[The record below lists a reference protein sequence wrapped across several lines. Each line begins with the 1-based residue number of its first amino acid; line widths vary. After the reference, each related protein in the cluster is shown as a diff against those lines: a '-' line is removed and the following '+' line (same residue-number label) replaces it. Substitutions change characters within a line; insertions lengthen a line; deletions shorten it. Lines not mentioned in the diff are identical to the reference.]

1 MTWGALSG
9 CTIGCRPRGSSAK
22 LQCFSQNADIT
33 GCPESRCRC
42 SLLKSQT
49 WCVKR
54 AMLQPLGLPLCLPS
68 HLLASIRLNTFL
80 HPYLPPKKSLLHKAS
95 LAAHLLHLP
104 HISIVF
110 SLSRSYHQCPLPP
123 HQLIILS
130 PGLIFGK
137 IVKKSRDVLATSG
150 DSAGIMDRGFIRRGK
165 CDLGSSLRKCAG
177 FLAIL
182 FTGRPPRSIVL
193 FPSETRARVFTMGK
207 SL

>member
-1 MTWGALSG
+1 M
-9 CTIGCRPRGSSAK
+9 
-22 LQCFSQNADIT
+22 QCFSQNADIT

-95 LAAHLLHLP
+95 LAAHLLHLL

-110 SLSRSYHQCPLPP
+110 SLSSSYHQCPLPP
-123 HQLIILS
+123 HQWIILS
-130 PGLIFGK
+130 PGFIVGMRARK
-137 IVKKSRDVLATSG
+137 IGDVCVTSE
-150 DSAGIMDRGFIRRGK
+150 DSAGILDRGYIGHGK
-165 CDLGSSLRKCAG
+165 CDLGSSPRICAG
-177 FLAIL
+177 FLSIL

>member
-1 MTWGALSG
+1 
-9 CTIGCRPRGSSAK
+9 
-22 LQCFSQNADIT
+22 
-33 GCPESRCRC
+33 
-42 SLLKSQT
+42 
-49 WCVKR
+49 
-54 AMLQPLGLPLCLPS
+54 MLQPLGLPLCLPS

-95 LAAHLLHLP
+95 LAAHLLHLL
-104 HISIVF
+104 HISIAF

-130 PGLIFGK
+130 PGFIFGM

-150 DSAGIMDRGFIRRGK
+150 DSAGILDRGFIRGGK
-165 CDLGSSLRKCAG
+165 CDLGSSIRKCAG
-177 FLAIL
+177 VLAIL

-193 FPSETRARVFTMGK
+193 FPSETLARVFTMGK

>member
-1 MTWGALSG
+1 MLFSKCRHHWVSG
-9 CTIGCRPRGSSAK
+9 VSMSMKP
-22 LQCFSQNADIT
+22 
-33 GCPESRCRC
+33 PE
-42 SLLKSQT
+42 KSDVVCEESHAST
-49 WCVKR
+49 PWF
-54 AMLQPLGLPLCLPS
+54 ASLPS
-68 HLLASIRLNTFL
+68 FPPSGFHSPYTFL

-95 LAAHLLHLP
+95 LAAHLLHLL
-104 HISIVF
+104 HISIAF

-130 PGLIFGK
+130 PGLFFRRMVMK
-137 IVKKSRDVLATSG
+137 IGNVFATSG
-150 DSAGIMDRGFIRRGK
+150 NSAGILDCGYIGHGK

-193 FPSETRARVFTMGK
+193 FPSETRARVFAMGK

>member
-1 MTWGALSG
+1 M
-9 CTIGCRPRGSSAK
+9 
-22 LQCFSQNADIT
+22 QCFSQNADIT

-68 HLLASIRLNTFL
+68 HLLSSIRLNTFL
-80 HPYLPPKKSLLHKAS
+80 HPDLPPKKSLLHKAS

-130 PGLIFGK
+130 PGFIFGRM
-137 IVKKSRDVLATSG
+137 VKKIGNVFATSAN
-150 DSAGIMDRGFIRRGK
+150 SAGILDRGYIGHGK

-193 FPSETRARVFTMGK
+193 SPSETRARVLTMGK